1 MVRINQLQ
9 NLDPDAW
16 TLLLEQDPDIQGT
29 KVTAV
34 QCEKSGNNHRLTR
47 YLLTLAGYSEPI
59 TLLGKETNELETQ
72 FYQTI
77 ASNLSLKVPKCW
89 FSHLDGD
96 QSWIIISEVYND
108 WPPCHWAA
116 EDIEAI
122 IEDMAVLHA
131 AFWNQ
136 KEQLEQFDW
145 PLLLPKPSQRSGRQR
160 MNKYKHSTV
169 YGPEREGAGQQSFL
183 HSLARNNNPLVS
195 DHAAHSAGSLTPLL
209 VRAAEGLERIQLL
222 GGWPNIFEEQHI
234 QAVVDLLDDP
244 VPMLQPLQEMPA
256 TLLHGNLSPAK
267 WQFNLF
273 NERYLLDWERMTTGP
288 AVMDLVQ
295 FIEEFDLLADE
306 SGWRIRSCWP
316 LLEETMVDSYI
327 LRMGG
332 KLGSSFNATHTRR
345 AMPAARCLYVLTT
358 WLPRFASWF
367 QSIPDN
373 RQAWHNFNQ
382 LCDEELAEAGFELM
396 VGIRPY
402 LTNLFQ
408 RFLNAY
414 RML

>member
-1 MVRINQLQ
+1 
-9 NLDPDAW
+9 
-16 TLLLEQDPDIQGT
+16 
-29 KVTAV
+29 
-34 QCEKSGNNHRLTR
+34 
-47 YLLTLAGYSEPI
+47 
-59 TLLGKETNELETQ
+59 
-72 FYQTI
+72 
-77 ASNLSLKVPKCW
+77 
-89 FSHLDGD
+89 
-96 QSWIIISEVYND
+96 
-108 WPPCHWAA
+108 
-116 EDIEAI
+116 
-122 IEDMAVLHA
+122 
-131 AFWNQ
+131 
-136 KEQLEQFDW
+136 
-145 PLLLPKPSQRSGRQR
+145 
-160 MNKYKHSTV
+160 
-169 YGPEREGAGQQSFL
+169 
-183 HSLARNNNPLVS
+183 
-195 DHAAHSAGSLTPLL
+195 L